1 MVWNG
6 NTGGGWG
13 HTGVVVSANVNN
25 FNAYQQND
33 PYSSGMHVKSYDY
46 NNVIGWAIPKG
57 GQLNPAPAPAPS
69 QPGGDIVDTNSGKEL
84 YRTGLHREAENDSSA
99 SQWNGV
105 PAGEAMKRLRASD
118 EWKGLDAA
126 LKSVPALQKQ
136 VTELNTKVN
145 TFGVENVALKKQ
157 NDELKAQLASQGEDS
172 VNLNAL
178 GKLLQWFLVR
188 MGLK

>member
-1 MVWNG
+1 
-6 NTGGGWG
+6 
-13 HTGVVVSANVNN
+13 
-25 FNAYQQND
+25 
-33 PYSSGMHVKSYDY
+33 
-46 NNVIGWAIPKG
+46 
-57 GQLNPAPAPAPS
+57 
-69 QPGGDIVDTNSGKEL
+69 
-84 YRTGLHREAENDSSA
+84 
-99 SQWNGV
+99 
-105 PAGEAMKRLRASD
+105 MKRLRASD